1 MGAFPDGRPPCPSD
15 RLRPAVFGLARP
27 PNGQVAGSAR
37 VPSPGRFV
45 LAELPLREA
54 RTVDSSRNLAA
65 RAGRWSARHRKTAV
79 FGWLAFVV
87 LAITLGSLIPRGELT
102 DAESMDGPPAQAQRI
117 LDAHHWQEPA
127 SEMVLVQRRAGA
139 TEDDATAALTDVVAP
154 LGRTADVRAVA
165 SPLSGAP
172 LVSED
177 GRSSLVTFDIAGD
190 PDTADDR
197 VGPITDAVAAVA
209 DRHPDVRVEE
219 FGGASADVALTSA
232 LDNDFQRAE
241 YLAIPITLAVLL
253 LTFGAVVAA
262 LLPLAFAL
270 TAFVGALGLLTF
282 VSQIWHVDATAQT
295 VMLLIGL
302 AVGVDYSLFYLKRER
317 EERARGRGPV
327 DALDVAAATSGRSV
341 LISGLTVMVA
351 MAGVFLT
358 GSAVFTGVGVATIL
372 VVACSVIGS
381 LTVLPAL
388 MSWLGDRVE
397 KGRIPLLHRREARPS
412 RVWGVVLGAVLR
424 RPVVAAV
431 VAGGALVALAVP
443 AFGLHLRDEGIRDL
457 PQDLPVIQTYHRIA
471 EAFPGGSS
479 PAEVVVEAPSV
490 AAPEVQAAIGELRSR
505 ALGTGD
511 MNEPI
516 DVRTSED
523 GQVAVVSVP
532 LVGDGEDRAS
542 VDALHELQAI
552 TRDTVGRVDGA
563 TAVVTGDTAGSVAF
577 NDLISARMPWVFGFV
592 LALAFA
598 LLLVSFRSLLVAV
611 TAIGLNLLSVAAA
624 YGTLVLVFQHGWGGS
639 LIGLDS
645 TGAIVTWVPT
655 FLFVILFGLSMDYH
669 VFIVSRIREGY
680 DRGLSTRQAITSGIT
695 SSAGVVTSAAIIM
708 VFVFG
713 TFVTLS
719 TTDMKQIGLGL
730 AVAVLLDATVVRALL
745 LPAVMQLL
753 GDRNWYLPRWLNW
766 LPTLSHEAVPSAPVE
781 IPRPR
786 VDEPLVLSRD

>member
-1 MGAFPDGRPPCPSD
+1 MVAEHAAPRGCAA
-15 RLRPAVFGLARP
+15 AVFGLARP
-27 PNGQVAGSAR
+27 PTGQVAGCAR
-37 VPSPGRFV
+37 APPDGRFD
-45 LAELPLREA
+45 AAALPTWRD
-54 RTVDSSRNLAA
+54 TNVTSSRNLAA

-79 FGWLAFVV
+79 YGWLGFVV
-87 LAITLGSLIPRGELT
+87 LAIVLGSLIPRGEIT
-102 DAESMDGPPAQAQRI
+102 RAEGDVGPTAQAQQI
-117 LDAHHWQEPA
+117 LDAHGWKDPA
-127 SEMVLVQRRAGA
+127 SEMVLVQRRQGA
-139 TEDDATAALTDVVAP
+139 TSDAASAALTDLVDT
-154 LGRTADVRAVA
+154 LGRTPNVTNVV

-172 LVSED
+172 LVSAD
-177 GRSSLVTFDIAGD
+177 GRSSLVTFDLTGD
-190 PDTADDR
+190 PDASEQKI
-197 VGPITDAVAAVA
+197 GPILDAVSAVG
-209 DRHPDVRVEE
+209 DRHPSVRVEE
-219 FGGASADVALTSA
+219 FGGASSDAALNDA
-232 LDNDFQRAE
+232 LDSDFQRAE

-253 LTFGAVVAA
+253 LTFGAIVAA
-262 LLPLAFAL
+262 LLPLVFAL
-270 TAFVGALGLLTF
+270 TAFIGALGLLIF
-282 VSQIWHVDATAQT
+282 ASQIWHVNATAQT

-327 DALDVAAATSGRSV
+327 DALDIAAATSGRSI

-358 GSAVFTGVGVATIL
+358 GSAVFTGIGVATIL
-372 VVACSVIGS
+372 VVACSVLGS

-388 MSWLGDRVE
+388 MSWLGDRIE
-397 KGRIPLLHRREARPS
+397 LGRIPFLHRGAARPS
-412 RVWGVVLGAVLR
+412 RFWSVVLGAVLR
-424 RPVVAAV
+424 RPVIATV

-443 AFGLHLRDEGIRDL
+443 TAGMHLRNEGIQDL

-471 EAFPGGSS
+471 GAFPGGSS

-523 GQVAVVSVP
+523 GEVAVVSVP
-532 LVGDGEDRAS
+532 LVGDGEEKAS
-542 VDALHELQAI
+542 VDALHELEGI
-552 TRDTVGRVDGA
+552 TRDTVGRVDGV
-563 TAVVTGDTAGSVAF
+563 TAVVTGETAGSVAF
-577 NDLISARMPWVFGFV
+577 RDLVSSRMPWVFAFV
-592 LALAFA
+592 LVLAFG
-598 LLLVSFRSLLVAV
+598 LLLVSFRSLVVAL
-611 TAIGLNLLSVAAA
+611 TAITLNLLSVAAA
-624 YGTLVLVFQHGWGGS
+624 YGTLVLVFQYGWGGS
-639 LIGLDS
+639 LIGLDA

-669 VFIVSRIREGY
+669 VFILSRIREGY
-680 DRGLSTRQAITSGIT
+680 DRGLPTRQAISHGIT

-719 TTDMKQIGLGL
+719 TTNMKQIGLGL
-730 AVAVLLDATVVRALL
+730 AAAVLLDATVVRALL

-753 GDRNWYLPRWLNW
+753 GDRNWYLPRWLTW
-766 LPTLSHEAVPSAPVE
+766 LPTLSHETVPGPSAE

-786 VDEPLVLSRD
+786 VEEPLVLSRD

>member
-1 MGAFPDGRPPCPSD
+1 
-15 RLRPAVFGLARP
+15 
-27 PNGQVAGSAR
+27 
-37 VPSPGRFV
+37 V
-45 LAELPLREA
+45 L
-54 RTVDSSRNLAA
+54 
-65 RAGRWSARHRKTAV
+65 
-79 FGWLAFVV
+79 GWLGFVV
-87 LAITLGSLIPRGELT
+87 LAIALGSLIPRAEVT
-102 DAESMDGPPAQAQRI
+102 RAESEIGPPAQAQRI
-117 LDAHHWQEPA
+117 LDAHGWQDPA
-127 SEMVLVQRRAGA
+127 SEMVLVQRRPGTSSDA
-139 TEDDATAALTDVVAP
+139 ATAALTDLVET
-154 LGRTADVRAVA
+154 LGRTADVTNVA
-165 SPLSGAP
+165 SPLTGAP
-172 LVSED
+172 LVSAD
-177 GRSSLVTFDIAGD
+177 GRSALVTFDIAGD
-190 PDTADDR
+190 PEAADGTI
-197 VGPITDAVAAVA
+197 GPILDAVAGVG
-209 DRHPDVRVEE
+209 DRHPAVRVEE
-219 FGGASADVALTSA
+219 FGGASSDAALNEA
-232 LDNDFQRAE
+232 LDSDFQRAE

-253 LTFGAVVAA
+253 LTFGAIVAA
-262 LLPLAFAL
+262 LLPLVFAL
-270 TAFVGALGLLTF
+270 TAFVGALGLLSF
-282 VSQIWHVDATAQT
+282 ASQLWHVNATAQT

-317 EERARGRGPV
+317 EERARGISPV
-327 DALDVAAATSGRSV
+327 DALDIAAATSGRSI

-351 MAGVFLT
+351 MAGVFVT
-358 GSAVFTGVGVATIL
+358 GSAIFTGIGVATIL
-372 VVACSVIGS
+372 VVACSVLGS

-388 MSWLGDRVE
+388 MSWLGDRIE
-397 KGRIPLLHRREARPS
+397 TGRIPFLHRGSARPS

-424 RPVVAAV
+424 RPVIAVV

-443 AFGLHLRDEGIRDL
+443 TVGLHLRNEGIRDL

-479 PAEVVVEAPSV
+479 PAEVVIEAPDV
-490 AAPEVQAAIGELRSR
+490 AAPEVQTAIGELRSR

-532 LVGDGEDRAS
+532 LVGDGEEQRS
-542 VDALHELQAI
+542 VDALHELEGI
-552 TRDTVGRVDGA
+552 VDGTVGRVDGV
-563 TAVVTGDTAGSVAF
+563 TAVVTGATAGSVTF
-577 NDLISARMPWVFGFV
+577 RGLIAERTPWVFAFV
-592 LALAFA
+592 LVLAFG
-598 LLLVSFRSLLVAV
+598 LLLVSFRSLVVAL
-611 TAIGLNLLSVAAA
+611 TAIVLNLLSVAAA

-669 VFIVSRIREGY
+669 VFILSRIREGY
-680 DRGLSTRQAITSGIT
+680 DRGLTTRQAISHGIT

-719 TTDMKQIGLGL
+719 TTNMKQIGLGL

-753 GDRNWYLPRWLNW
+753 GDRNWYLPRRLAW
-766 LPTLSHEAVPSAPVE
+766 LPRLSHEPAPAPSVE

-786 VDEPLVLSRD
+786 ADEPLVLSHD